1 MRKTI
6 LRLMILGLPV
16 LGPASAGEV
25 VDRIVAVVG
34 KEIITLSELQEYRK
48 GAAKEPLEGLIRERL
63 FAAEME
69 RLGISASDDDLADAL
84 RQVLSRNRMT
94 PEQLRSELSRK
105 GTSFDRYKAELRQEI
120 RRYKFLGQVIVPRI
134 RVSEEEIAK
143 QAGPNAT
150 EEARLIARQKIVES
164 RLTGELE
171 SYLDE
176 VRHKTYV
183 EIKK

>member
-6 LRLMILGLPV
+6 LMILGLTMF
-16 LGPASAGEV
+16 GPASAGEV

-48 GAAKEPLEGLIRERL
+48 NTKKDPLEGLIRERL
-63 FAAEME
+63 LVMEME
-69 RLGISASDDDLADAL
+69 RLGIAATDDDLADAL
-84 RQVLSRNRMT
+84 RQVLSRNQMT

-105 GTSFDRYKAELRQEI
+105 GTSFDRYKDQLRQEI

-134 RVSEEEIAK
+134 RVSEEEISSA
-143 QAGPNAT
+143 AGPNAT
-150 EEARLIARQKIVES
+150 EEGRLVARQKIVES